1 MVKDGGKTTV
11 TRTVA
16 SSTEFIGQYD
26 TRVWKRTPGHAA
38 EYKRDYVWRNKCV
51 GVKEGYVNAE
61 KVAYYTTHTHK
72 GGSDVYYR
80 YGYIYQI
87 DLATD
92 GADKLILPDNADIK
106 ILAATAYNGDC
117 RIADITRKADRYE
130 I

>member
-1 MVKDGGKTTV
+1 M
-11 TRTVA
+11 
-16 SSTEFIGQYD
+16 
-26 TRVWKRTPGHAA
+26 
-38 EYKRDYVWRNKCV
+38 
-51 GVKEGYVNAE
+51 
-61 KVAYYTTHTHK
+61 
-72 GGSDVYYR
+72 YYR